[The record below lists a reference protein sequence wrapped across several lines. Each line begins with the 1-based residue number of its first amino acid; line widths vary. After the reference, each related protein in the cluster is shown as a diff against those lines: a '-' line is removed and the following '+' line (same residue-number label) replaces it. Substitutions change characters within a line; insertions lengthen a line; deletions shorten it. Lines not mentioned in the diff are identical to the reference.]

1 MRQYMLFLNLLAI
14 SGSQVSGQKP
24 NIIFLMADDQNVG
37 SVGCYGNKEVITPNM
52 DKLGTEGIM
61 FTRHYNTTAIS
72 MASRASVMTG
82 MYEYKTGTNFDHG
95 NMKPE
100 VWKKSYPVLLREAG
114 YLTAFAGKFGF
125 EVEGLGICENDFD
138 IWGGGPGQTFYETQK
153 NLSMAK
159 YAKDFPHETLSYGA
173 FSRDVIR
180 EAVKQDKPFC
190 LSVSFK
196 APHHPVTPDP
206 KFDAVYAG
214 KTFTKPANFG
224 REAGEHMSVQSK
236 QGRQFRRFHDW
247 KYSTG
252 YDGVMAKYYQL
263 VYAIDVAIGMIIEEL
278 KAQGVAENT
287 VIIYTSDNGFSCG
300 AHGYACK
307 VLPMEESSRAP
318 LMIYDPRS
326 KVAGKNLKCGVL
338 TGNIDFAPTILDLA
352 GLQIPENM
360 DGKSMIPLLKNPKKD
375 IHKQLAFINTWGV
388 VSTQSLTCIT
398 KDWKYTYWWY
408 GDDKM
413 KPVEE
418 LYNLAK
424 DPLEMKNLAN
434 DSKSSGILMK
444 MRAKYDKELQKW
456 KQEVV
461 PYNDYTQ
468 YITLFDRTIPWEQK
482 KFIKSNNI
490 DESNH

>member
-1 MRQYMLFLNLLAI
+1 
-14 SGSQVSGQKP
+14 
-24 NIIFLMADDQNVG
+24 
-37 SVGCYGNKEVITPNM
+37 
-52 DKLGTEGIM
+52 
-61 FTRHYNTTAIS
+61 
-72 MASRASVMTG
+72 
-82 MYEYKTGTNFDHG
+82 
-95 NMKPE
+95 
-100 VWKKSYPVLLREAG
+100 
-114 YLTAFAGKFGF
+114 
-125 EVEGLGICENDFD
+125 
-138 IWGGGPGQTFYETQK
+138 
-153 NLSMAK
+153 
-159 YAKDFPHETLSYGA
+159 
-173 FSRDVIR
+173 
-180 EAVKQDKPFC
+180 
-190 LSVSFK
+190 
-196 APHHPVTPDP
+196 
-206 KFDAVYAG
+206 
-214 KTFTKPANFG
+214 
-224 REAGEHMSVQSK
+224 
-236 QGRQFRRFHDW
+236 
-247 KYSTG
+247 
-252 YDGVMAKYYQL
+252 
-263 VYAIDVAIGMIIEEL
+263 
-278 KAQGVAENT
+278 
-287 VIIYTSDNGFSCG
+287 
-300 AHGYACK
+300 
-307 VLPMEESSRAP
+307 MEESSRAP

>member
-1 MRQYMLFLNLLAI
+1 
-14 SGSQVSGQKP
+14 
-24 NIIFLMADDQNVG
+24 
-37 SVGCYGNKEVITPNM
+37 
-52 DKLGTEGIM
+52 
-61 FTRHYNTTAIS
+61 
-72 MASRASVMTG
+72 
-82 MYEYKTGTNFDHG
+82 
-95 NMKPE
+95 
-100 VWKKSYPVLLREAG
+100 
-114 YLTAFAGKFGF
+114 
-125 EVEGLGICENDFD
+125 
-138 IWGGGPGQTFYETQK
+138 
-153 NLSMAK
+153 
-159 YAKDFPHETLSYGA
+159 
-173 FSRDVIR
+173 VIR

-360 DGKSMIPLLKNPKKD
+360 DGKSLIPLLKNPKKD

-408 GDDKM
+408 GDGKM

>member
-1 MRQYMLFLNLLAI
+1 MLFLNLLAI

-100 VWKKSYPVLLREAG
+100 VWRKSYPVLLREAG

-214 KTFTKPANFG
+214 KSFTKPANFG
-224 REAGEHMSVQSK
+224 REAGAHMSEQSK
-236 QGRQFRRFHDW
+236 QGRQYRRFHDW
-247 KYSTG
+247 KYSTD

-263 VYAIDVAIGMIIEEL
+263 VYAIDVAIG
-278 KAQGVAENT
+278 
-287 VIIYTSDNGFSCG
+287 
-300 AHGYACK
+300 
-307 VLPMEESSRAP
+307 
-318 LMIYDPRS
+318 
-326 KVAGKNLKCGVL
+326 
-338 TGNIDFAPTILDLA
+338 
-352 GLQIPENM
+352 
-360 DGKSMIPLLKNPKKD
+360 
-375 IHKQLAFINTWGV
+375 
-388 VSTQSLTCIT
+388 
-398 KDWKYTYWWY
+398 
-408 GDDKM
+408 
-413 KPVEE
+413 
-418 LYNLAK
+418 
-424 DPLEMKNLAN
+424 
-434 DSKSSGILMK
+434 
-444 MRAKYDKELQKW
+444 
-456 KQEVV
+456 
-461 PYNDYTQ
+461 
-468 YITLFDRTIPWEQK
+468 
-482 KFIKSNNI
+482 
-490 DESNH
+490 